1 MCLKPTNKINED
13 KNNIKNNNA
22 SSIIDYGEVL
32 TKTDLYLNEKNEELT
47 VTSLSEAQ
55 LCFQAMKEIYNSRMK
70 EYVTELTFISEKLQ
84 KYDEILSK
92 KLVLLSFLNSL

>member
-13 KNNIKNNNA
+13 KNNIKN
-22 SSIIDYGEVL
+22 SSLIDYGEVL
-32 TKTDLYLNEKNEELT
+32 TKTDLYLNEKNEELN

-92 KLVLLSFLNSL
+92 KFVLLDFLNSL